1 MCTIATTKSCSW
13 FMVDLPLT
21 PALNLRD
28 TVLAFIFLLLS
39 ALEVFLTPQHYMYN
53 NNNKADNSRRAC
65 VQAGEHTQGQV
76 CRAPGGPEHA
86 LLLCGGGA
94 SEPG

>member
-28 TVLAFIFLLLS
+28 TVVAFIFFVVKCSCALIAFS
-39 ALEVFLTPQHYMYN
+39 ALNCLQCFDAVGW
-53 NNNKADNSRRAC
+53 AAGRAS
-65 VQAGEHTQGQV
+65 G
-76 CRAPGGPEHA
+76 
-86 LLLCGGGA
+86 L
-94 SEPG
+94 

>member
-28 TVLAFIFLLLS
+28 TVVAFIFLLLS
-39 ALEVFLTPQHYMYN
+39 ALEVFFDST
-53 NNNKADNSRRAC
+53 
-65 VQAGEHTQGQV
+65 
-76 CRAPGGPEHA
+76 A
-86 LLLCGGGA
+86 LHL
-94 SEPG
+94 